1 MRTRHNIMLYVYCQ
15 PVYFRCW
22 RHKQTVHSV
31 VLYVCYLS
39 LGFCSSSVDVCTF
52 LGCGAASVD
61 DLYPTFRERVA
72 VSYSRVKM
80 PSDFRTWKIR
90 HPGPITRWLST
101 TFRKSEDVLCS
112 RNTYK
117 HSLWQIC
124 KCAYAYWVWLC
135 AQYSKMFMLWC
146 SLDLVSWWPSSR
158 DTDSVQLVSTCWLL
172 H

>member
-1 MRTRHNIMLYVYCQ
+1 MLYVYCQ

-22 RHKQTVHSV
+22 RHKLTLHSV
-31 VLYVCYLS
+31 VSYVYSFS
-39 LGFCSSSVDVCTF
+39 LRFCSSSIDVCTF
-52 LGCGAASVD
+52 LRCGAASVD
-61 DLYPTFRERVA
+61 DLYLTFPDRLA

-80 PSDFRTWKIR
+80 PSDFRIWKIR
-90 HPGPITRWLST
+90 HPAPITWWRPT
-101 TFRKSEDVLCS
+101 TFQNSGHVTCT

-117 HSLWQIC
+117 HSSWQIC
-124 KCAYAYWVWLC
+124 IYAHAYWVWLC

-158 DTDSVQLVSTCWLL
+158 DTDSVQLASTCWLL